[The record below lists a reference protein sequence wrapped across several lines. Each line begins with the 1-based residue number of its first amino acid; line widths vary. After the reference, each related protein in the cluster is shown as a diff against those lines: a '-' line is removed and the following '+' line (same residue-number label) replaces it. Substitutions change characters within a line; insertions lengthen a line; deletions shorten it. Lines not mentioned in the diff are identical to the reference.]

1 MLFIFQT
8 FSYLLMTQH
17 DAAAISVI
25 VFFSLSAYL
34 FSNSIFPFFF
44 FFLIP
49 ICLLEHS
56 STVLNTCLIHCDV
69 SFLHILSVH
78 PFLFSFSCFH
88 SPSLTL
94 FSLFSADLLQ
104 SPFFFSPLSSLSLL
118 LFSLLNSLLFLCWLF
133 FLIYFFSMTFVI
145 SGENTPRQKLKY

>member
-56 STVLNTCLIHCDV
+56 STVLNTCLIHWDV

-104 SPFFFSPLSSLSLL
+104 SPFFFLPSALYLYYCFHYWTLYY
-118 LFSLLNSLLFLCWLF
+118 FSVDYF